1 MKYNIFMRVMEVYGW
16 SLNERHELHNR
27 SMHIS
32 GIFADYQ
39 KADIEQK
46 KADIG
51 QKKADVGREKAD
63 IGRKKVDIEQKKR

>member
-1 MKYNIFMRVMEVYGW
+1 MRVMEVYGW

-46 KADIG
+46 KADIE
-51 QKKADVGREKAD
+51 QKKADVGREKQTLD
-63 IGRKKVDIEQKKR
+63 GRKWTLSKKSDR

>member
-46 KADIG
+46 KADIE

>member
-1 MKYNIFMRVMEVYGW
+1 MRVMEVYGW

-46 KADIG
+46 KADIE

>member
-1 MKYNIFMRVMEVYGW
+1 MYGW

-46 KADIG
+46 KADIE

>member
-46 KADIG
+46 KAD
-51 QKKADVGREKAD
+51 VGREKQTLD
-63 IGRKKVDIEQKKR
+63 GRKWTLSKKSDR

>member
-46 KADIG
+46 KAD
-51 QKKADVGREKAD
+51 VGREKAD